1 MNNKRIQLIKILI
14 ITMFMLIGWA
24 VFNRPSESPVF
35 MLLLLFNSVGL
46 LLITSPLYGQKDSD
60 CSNPK
65 DESNQ

>member
-46 LLITSPLYGQKDSD
+46 LLITSPFYEQKDSD

-65 DESNQ
+65 GESNQ